1 MKKSRET
8 KWLRTSRPYCKVGFI
23 KPRAVGARF
32 LHVSVMFCYTKNN
45 MEIEKDT
52 ETTDEKTNMSMPPVS
67 TARQQSWGAFLA
79 IMLIISMIV
88 VGAIYAWNKRVKK
101 YNQNPQTASVVGSL
115 EASST
120 TK

>member
-1 MKKSRET
+1 MS
-8 KWLRTSRPYCKVGFI
+8 FI

-45 MEIEKDT
+45 MNLEKDT
-52 ETTDEKTNMSMPPVS
+52 ETTDEKNNMSMPPVS
-67 TARQQSWGAFLA
+67 TVQQQSWGAFLA

-88 VGAIYAWNKRVKK
+88 VGAIYAWNKRVKN
-101 YNQNPQTASVVGSL
+101 NQSPQTASVASGL